1 MFDGCF
7 IRNENVF
14 RTEKFVWF
22 CEHRKKQ
29 SFDFSSFFKWTEDF
43 LRLLHPM
50 FDKYFIRKVRFLLVL
65 QALEVTIIWFFK
77 FRIFKVASY
86 CLTEISYK
94 KCDLLWFVSIRKGKH
109 YFQVFNS
116 SITLFDKNFFWCRA
130 NRIWVCK
137 HWKKQA
143 FDFDFGSF
151 EWTFYTDDRFI
162 LCLITL
168 S

>member
-22 CEHRKKQ
+22 CEHWKRQ
-29 SFDFSSFFKWTEDF
+29 SFDFSSFFKRTEDF
-43 LRLLHPM
+43 LRLLHSM
-50 FDKYFIRKVRFLLVL
+50 FDKYFMRKVRFLLVCKHWKKQTL
-65 QALEVTIIWFFK
+65 NLSSIWFL
-77 FRIFKVASY
+77 Y
-86 CLTEISYK
+86 P
-94 KCDLLWFVSIRKGKH
+94 
-109 YFQVFNS
+109 
-116 SITLFDKNFFWCRA
+116 LFDKNFFWCRA

-137 HWKKQA
+137 HWKTQA